1 MATKAT
7 NPLSRRSPEAHAVPG
22 LPRAV
27 FFDPTGRRWRL
38 IKAGALVL
46 LVLVV
51 LVIVASWEPIQ
62 QPPTLGVQG
71 RELPQPYSIPDEGLQ
86 RIPVVGVGP
95 LVRLVRLDRTQPGE
109 IDAIDPLTNQN
120 LGPLS
125 EDDVDTAGD
134 HQFALQRYGYS
145 SVAHKTIEL
154 TFDDGPDPT
163 WTPKILDVLSKYH
176 VQATFF
182 VIGSEVAKYPAIAQR
197 EVQEGHALGNHTLT
211 HPILG
216 PSDVEQQFGL
226 TDRIIRAATGVQTTL
241 ARLPY
246 DGTTGS
252 RHLDSEFSQV
262 IINTERMKYVL
273 SLDEFDTNDWRYGD
287 AATRPK
293 TPPPLPPTTV
303 DNITMLLHDG
313 GGNRAETVAY
323 LERLIPWARSQGYT
337 FQSLVQVSP
346 QVKAGTSRG
355 APSVWDREVFWG
367 AQAIWSWPTKLIE
380 LLFWL
385 AIVSVVFSG
394 GINMVLAVSRRIRR
408 ARKFA
413 GLPADFAGPDVSVV
427 IAAYNEEKVI
437 GRTLEAIC
445 RSRYANLKEVIV
457 VDDGSSDRT
466 AEVVNAAAAA
476 DPRIRLLRQENVG
489 KAMALNRAF
498 ARAQSPIVVTLDA
511 DTLFTPNTVGNLAR
525 HFALDTWWQLGAV
538 AGVVKVGNL
547 RNLLTRYQALEYLTQ
562 IGVDRGAQDA
572 LRGIM
577 VVPGACA
584 AWRRDAVRR
593 VGGYSLATLAEDC
606 DLALALQRAGYLVTQ
621 DDDAACYTEAPE
633 TVRALVRQ
641 RFRWMYG
648 TLQALWKHRRMIFNP
663 RYGWLGM
670 LTLPFAVFSVLT
682 PLIFLPFVYAMG
694 VVLFQGQGL
703 GIVLVYAGIFLLA
716 QLLTA
721 IVGLWLTHERAGHL
735 LMVPLYRLI
744 YEPLRAYILYKS
756 ALTVLRGT
764 RSGWNKLQ
772 RLGTVTTPSCEPLSR
787 PTDDRVSGEVRGVA

>member
-1 MATKAT
+1 MATQAT
-7 NPLSRRSPEAHAVPG
+7 NPKSPRGPETRAVPIP
-22 LPRAV
+22 PRAV

-38 IKAGALVL
+38 IRAGALIL
-46 LVLVV
+46 LMLVV
-51 LVIVASWEPIQ
+51 MVVVASWEPVQ
-62 QPPTLGVQG
+62 QAPTLGVNGQ
-71 RELPQPYSIPDEGLQ
+71 ELPQTYSVPPEGLQ
-86 RIPVVGVGP
+86 RLPIIGVGP
-95 LVRLVRLDRTQPGE
+95 LVRIVQLAHEQNQVV
-109 IDAIDPLTNQN
+109 AIDPLTNEN

-125 EDDVDTAGD
+125 QDDADTAGD
-134 HQFALQRYGYS
+134 HEFGLQRYGYS
-145 SVAHKTIEL
+145 GVAHKTIEL

-163 WTPKILDVLSKYH
+163 WTPKILDVLSRYH

-182 VIGSEVAKYPAIAQR
+182 VVGSEVAKYPSIAQR
-197 EVQEGHALGNHTLT
+197 EVQEGHAIGNHTLT

-216 PSDVEQQFGL
+216 PSEVEQQFGL

-262 IINTERMKYVL
+262 IINAERMRYIL
-273 SLDEFDTNDWRYGD
+273 SLDEFDTNDWMYGN

-293 TPPPLPPTTV
+293 APMPLPPTTT
-303 DNITMLLHDG
+303 DNITVLLHDG
-313 GGNRAETVAY
+313 GGNRAETIAY
-323 LERLIPWARSQGYT
+323 LERLIPWARAQGYT

-346 QVKAGTSRG
+346 QVKAGTTHG
-355 APSVWDREVFWG
+355 APSIWDREVFWG

-385 AIVSVVFSG
+385 AIISVVFSG
-394 GINMVLAVSRRIRR
+394 GVNVALAVGRRIRR
-408 ARKFA
+408 RRRFA
-413 GLPADFAGPDVSVV
+413 GLPEDFTGPEVSVA
-427 IAAYNEEKVI
+427 IAAFNEEKVI
-437 GRTLEAIC
+437 GRTVEAVC

-466 AEVVNAAAAA
+466 AEVVAAAAAA
-476 DPRIRLLRQENVG
+476 DPRIRLLRQENAG
-489 KAMALNRAF
+489 KAAALNRAF
-498 ARAQSPIVVTLDA
+498 AQARSPIVVTLDA
-511 DTLFTPNTVGNLAR
+511 DTLFTPDTVSNLVR
-525 HFALDTWWQLGAV
+525 HFALDTWWRLGAV
-538 AGVVKVGNL
+538 AGIVKVGNL

-584 AWRRDAVRR
+584 AWRRTAVRR
-593 VGGYSLATLAEDC
+593 VGGYSMTTLAEDC
-606 DLALALQRAGYLVTQ
+606 DLALALQQAGYMVTQ
-621 DDDAACYTEAPE
+621 DDEAVCYTEAPE
-633 TVRALVRQ
+633 TVSALVRQ

-648 TLQALWKHRRMIFNP
+648 ILQSLWKHRRMIFNP
-663 RYGWLGM
+663 RYRWLGM
-670 LTLPFAVFSVLT
+670 LTLPFAVISVLM
-682 PLIFLPFVYAMG
+682 PLIFLPFVYVMA

-703 GIVLVYAGIFLLA
+703 GLLLAYAAVFLLA

-721 IVGLWLTHERAGHL
+721 IAGLWLTRERPVHL

-764 RSGWNKLQ
+764 RSSWNKLQ
-772 RLGTVTTPSCEPLSR
+772 RLGTVTTPSFERASTRLR
-787 PTDDRVSGEVRGVA
+787 GRVRGVA